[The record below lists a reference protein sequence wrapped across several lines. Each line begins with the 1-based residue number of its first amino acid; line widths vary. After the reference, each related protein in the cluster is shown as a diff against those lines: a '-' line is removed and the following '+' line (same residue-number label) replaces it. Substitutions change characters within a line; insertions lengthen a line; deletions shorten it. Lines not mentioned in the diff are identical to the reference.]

1 MSVSKSRVV
10 SPARCPKW
18 LWLPQTVMNWSS
30 RPDPELTHH
39 SGGCHG
45 LKQSTW
51 PRTDPPLRRL
61 SWTEAV
67 DLTQNWPT
75 SLEAVM
81 DWSSRP
87 DPKLTHQSG
96 GCRQSL
102 ALHTQSP
109 GSAYQQTVDG
119 SRAFPVAGPQT
130 WNDLPE
136 DVTSAESLTTH
147 ISSPPQDT
155 SVQEVFTCWTL
166 TDCLRWTLQ

>member
-1 MSVSKSRVV
+1 MLCWRFQSLHNIGSHLSFLFILGVFVAATHEIFLRSPPYLISVFGVRNSF
-10 SPARCPKW
+10 
-18 LWLPQTVMNWSS
+18 
-30 RPDPELTHH
+30 PDRIEFKIAVLTY
-39 SGGCHG
+39 
-45 LKQSTW
+45 T
-51 PRTDPPLRRL
+51 RTCAGAGVHRL
-61 SWTEAV
+61 FHRFCR
-67 DLTQNWPT
+67 LTQSPI
-75 SLEAVM
+75 AAF
-81 DWSSRP
+81 
-87 DPKLTHQSG
+87 
-96 GCRQSL
+96 CR
-102 ALHTQSP
+102 HQSP